1 MSDLTALIARADYA
15 LGLEDHLWTDWRALV
30 IDLRD
35 ALTAAE
41 AQPFEFQLA
50 RTEGPLDFKT
60 TVDVALT
67 AAYNAGRRCG
77 KPMPE
82 GEHWQSMHGARDEIL
97 KAAEAQRRTV
107 EQERDKA
114 RRFIEGRGYRRCDI
128 AACNCHSYHGGH
140 AEGLA

>member
-35 ALTAAE
+35 ALT
-41 AQPFEFQLA
+41 
-50 RTEGPLDFKT
+50 
-60 TVDVALT
+60 
-67 AAYNAGRRCG
+67 
-77 KPMPE
+77 
-82 GEHWQSMHGARDEIL
+82 
-97 KAAEAQRRTV
+97 AAEAQRRTV